1 MGGVGF
7 ASRIGYDLSTRSPR
21 EPDAPLN
28 PSDFTL
34 LVVDDNAENREILA
48 RRLERRGF
56 QVMAAE
62 DGQKALRA
70 IQDEHVDLVLLDI
83 MMPGISGIDVLKKV
97 RETFNDKE
105 LPIIMAT
112 AKTDSEDV
120 VAALDLGANDYVT
133 KPIDFPVV
141 LARVNAQLRNK
152 TPRAKQATQAAAAA
166 ARELSFGDVGE
177 GSILAERYRLGSV
190 VGAGAF
196 GAVYRATHLE
206 LDTPVAVKL
215 LLSAVETGE
224 EAVTRF
230 RREGISA
237 CRVKHPN
244 AVQVFDFGVAPNGT
258 AYLVM
263 EMLEGRSLQDELEL
277 YEATTPKRCAQLLL
291 PVCDVLGMA
300 HEQGIIHRDIKPSN
314 IFISETPQGEVV
326 KVLDFG
332 IAKIAGSDA
341 MAKSLTLAGT
351 ILGTPVFMAPERFQ
365 GLPYDGRSDV
375 YSVGVMLYELLE
387 GRLPFP
393 SATDAMVVAM
403 AHIND
408 PPPPLSRCH
417 PDVRLEMQGVLQA
430 ALEKHPDRRPDAP
443 TLQKL
448 LADAVQ
454 RLGDAADNGPEAG
467 GGLDDLPS
475 ISRAIGD
482 LRFPSGAST
491 PAPTLVDH
499 GDGEE

>member
-1 MGGVGF
+1 M
-7 ASRIGYDLSTRSPR
+7 
-21 EPDAPLN
+21 N

-62 DGQKALRA
+62 DGQKALQA
-70 IQDEHVDLVLLDI
+70 IQDEPVDLVLLDI

-97 RETFNDKE
+97 RETFSDEE

-112 AKTDSEDV
+112 AKTDSDDV

-152 TPRAKQATQAAAAA
+152 TPRATQATQAAAAA
-166 ARELSFGDVGE
+166 AEQLSFGDVGE
-177 GSILAERYRLGSV
+177 GSILADRYRLGSV
-190 VGAGAF
+190 VGAF

-206 LDTPVAVKL
+206 LETPVAVKL
-215 LLSAVETGE
+215 LQTAVETGE

-300 HEQGIIHRDIKPSN
+300 HEQGIIHRDLKPSN
-314 IFISETPQGEVV
+314 IFISETPQGEVI

-332 IAKIAGSDA
+332 IAKIAGSNA
-341 MAKSLTLAGT
+341 VAKSLTLAGT

-387 GRLPFP
+387 GQLPFP
-393 SATDAMVVAM
+393 SVTDAMVVAM
-403 AHIND
+403 AHIKD

-430 ALEKHPDRRPDAP
+430 ALEKRPDRRPDAP

-448 LADAVQ
+448 LGDAVK

-467 GGLDDLPS
+467 GALEDLPS

-491 PAPTLVDH
+491 PAPTVADH

>member
-1 MGGVGF
+1 M
-7 ASRIGYDLSTRSPR
+7 
-21 EPDAPLN
+21 E
-28 PSDFTL
+28 
-34 LVVDDNAENREILA
+34 
-48 RRLERRGF
+48 
-56 QVMAAE
+56 AE
-62 DGQKALRA
+62 DGQKALSA

-83 MMPGISGIDVLKKV
+83 MMPGISGIEVLKKV
-97 RETFNDKE
+97 REKLSDDE

-112 AKTDSEDV
+112 AKTDSDDV
-120 VAALDLGANDYVT
+120 VTALDLGANDYVT
-133 KPIDFPVV
+133 KPIDFPIV
-141 LARVNAQLRNK
+141 LARINAQLRNK
-152 TPRAKQATQAAAAA
+152 VPRAKKATEAAAAA
-166 ARELSFGDVGE
+166 AVDALSFGDVGP
-177 GSILAERYRLGSV
+177 GSVLAERYRLDSI

-206 LDTPVAVKL
+206 LETAVAVKL
-215 LLSAVETGE
+215 LQTAVETGE

-291 PVCDVLGMA
+291 PVCDVLGLA

-314 IFISETPQGEVV
+314 IFINETAQGEVI

-332 IAKIAGSDA
+332 IAKIAGSEA
-341 MAKSLTLAGT
+341 MAKSLTLKGT
-351 ILGTPVFMAPERFQ
+351 ILGTPAFMSPERFQ

-387 GRLPFP
+387 GQLPFRNE
-393 SATDAMVVAM
+393 TDAMAVAM

-408 PPPPLSRCH
+408 PPRPLSRCH
-417 PDVRLEMQGVLQA
+417 PDVRLEMQGVLQS
-430 ALEKHPDRRPDAP
+430 ALEKRPERRPDAL
-443 TLQKL
+443 TLMKL
-448 LADAVQ
+448 LGDAVE
-454 RLGDAADNGPEAG
+454 RLGDAADHGPEAG
-467 GGLDDLPS
+467 GALDSLPS
-475 ISRAIGD
+475 VSKAIGD
-482 LRFPSGAST
+482 LQLSSGAAASS
-491 PAPTLVDH
+491 
-499 GDGEE
+499 GEAEE

>member
-1 MGGVGF
+1 
-7 ASRIGYDLSTRSPR
+7 
-21 EPDAPLN
+21 LN

-62 DGQKALRA
+62 DGQKALQA
-70 IQDEHVDLVLLDI
+70 IQDEHIDLVLLDI
-83 MMPGISGIDVLKKV
+83 MMPGISGIDVLRRV
-97 RETFNDKE
+97 RETFSDEE

-141 LARVNAQLRNK
+141 LARVKAQLRNK
-152 TPRAKQATQAAAAA
+152 TPRAKQAAQAATAAA
-166 ARELSFGDVGE
+166 EGLSVGE
-177 GSILAERYRLGSV
+177 VGTGSVLADRYRLESV

-206 LDTPVAVKL
+206 LETTVAVKL
-215 LLSAVETGE
+215 LQSAVETGD

-314 IFISETPQGEVV
+314 IFISETPQGEVI

-332 IAKIAGSDA
+332 IAKIAGSGA

-387 GRLPFP
+387 GQLPFP
-393 SATDAMVVAM
+393 SDTDAMVVAM
-403 AHIND
+403 AHVKD

-417 PDVRLEMQGVLQA
+417 PDVRLEMQGIVQV
-430 ALEKHPDRRPDAP
+430 ALEKRPERRPDAP
-443 TLQKL
+443 TLGKL
-448 LADAVQ
+448 IGDAVQ

-467 GGLDDLPS
+467 GALEDLPS

-482 LRFPSGAST
+482 LRFPSGASS
-491 PAPTLVDH
+491 PAPTLADH

>member
-1 MGGVGF
+1 MSIK
-7 ASRIGYDLSTRSPR
+7 AIQKRIQ
-21 EPDAPLN
+21 N
-28 PSDFTL
+28 
-34 LVVDDNAENREILA
+34 LVVLGILSA
-48 RRLERRGF
+48 G
-56 QVMAAE
+56 
-62 DGQKALRA
+62 
-70 IQDEHVDLVLLDI
+70 
-83 MMPGISGIDVLKKV
+83 S
-97 RETFNDKE
+97 
-105 LPIIMAT
+105 
-112 AKTDSEDV
+112 
-120 VAALDLGANDYVT
+120 
-133 KPIDFPVV
+133 V
-141 LARVNAQLRNK
+141 LA
-152 TPRAKQATQAAAAA
+152 
-166 ARELSFGDVGE
+166 G
-177 GSILAERYRLGSV
+177 RYRLESV

-206 LDTPVAVKL
+206 LETPVAVKL
-215 LLSAVETGE
+215 LQSAVETGD

-314 IFISETPQGEVV
+314 IFISETPQGEVI

-332 IAKIAGSDA
+332 IAKIAGSEA
-341 MAKSLTLAGT
+341 MAKSLTMKGT

-393 SATDAMVVAM
+393 SDDDAMVVAM
-403 AHIND
+403 AHVKD
-408 PPPPLSRCH
+408 TPPPLSRCH
-417 PDVRLEMQGVLQA
+417 PDVRLEMWKILEST
-430 ALEKHPDRRPDAP
+430 LEKHPERRPDAL
-443 TLQKL
+443 TLKKL
-448 LADAVQ
+448 LGAAVQ
-454 RLGDAADNGPEAG
+454 RLGDAADNGPAAG
-467 GGLDDLPS
+467 GALEDLPS

-482 LRFPSGAST
+482 LQ
-491 PAPTLVDH
+491 L
-499 GDGEE
+499 